1 MNQIPN
7 ILTLCNLFCGCCAI
21 VCVLGNHYNEAFY
34 FFCGGFFFDAADGP
48 VARKMGVSSEMGKEL
63 DSLAD
68 MVTFGVLPGIIMY
81 TLLIKSF
88 AFGGDAANIRHGAA
102 AAINW
107 KALPAF
113 LISVFA
119 GYRLAKY
126 NLDTRQSDVFLGL
139 ATPAST
145 TFVVGLMLIYV
156 NNTPNMGN
164 MEIDAAGN
172 IKSMGDM
179 IMNPYLLYG
188 IIAALCF
195 LQISELPLM
204 KFRMSNYGIKGNEM
218 RYAFLVLLI
227 VGLFLF
233 KEAVF
238 AFGVLAYIACSL
250 VQNFVFTKN
259 RII

>member
-21 VCVLGNHYNEAFY
+21 VCALGNHYNEAFY

-48 VARKMGVSSEMGKEL
+48 VARKMGISSEMGKEL

-81 TLLIKSF
+81 ILLIKSF
-88 AFGGDAANIRHGAA
+88 GFGGDAANIRHGAIEA
-102 AAINW
+102 LNY

-119 GYRLAKY
+119 CYRLAKY

-145 TFVVGLMLIYV
+145 TFVVGLMLIYA
-156 NNTPNMGN
+156 NNTTLMGN
-164 MEIDAAGN
+164 MEIDNAGN
-172 IKSMGDM
+172 IKSLGDI
-179 IMNPYLLYG
+179 IMKPYLLYG
-188 IIAALCF
+188 IIAVLCF

-204 KFRMSNYGIKGNEM
+204 KFRMKNYGIKGNEM
-218 RYAFLVLLI
+218 RYAFLALLVI
-227 VGLFLF
+227 GLILF

-250 VQNFVFTKN
+250 VNNLMFE
-259 RII
+259 RREP

>member
-21 VCVLGNHYNEAFY
+21 VCVLNNHYNEAFY
-34 FFCGGFFFDAADGP
+34 LFCGGFFFDAADGP

-102 AAINW
+102 DALNY

-119 GYRLAKY
+119 CYRLAKF

-145 TFVVGLMLIYV
+145 TFVVGLMLIYR
-156 NNTPNMGN
+156 NNTTLGD
-164 MEIDAAGN
+164 MEIDPSGN
-172 IKSMGDM
+172 IKSLGDM
-179 IMNPYLLYG
+179 VMNPYLLYG
-188 IIAALCF
+188 TIIALCV

-204 KFRMSNYGIKGNEM
+204 KFRMENYGIKGNEM
-218 RYAFLVLLI
+218 RYAFLALLI
-227 VGLFLF
+227 IGLILF

-238 AFGVLAYIACSL
+238 AFGVLAYIACS
-250 VQNFVFTKN
+250 VGHNFVFDKKS
-259 RII
+259 